1 VRKRALVAILAP
13 TAAAAVCAVLAVLAV
28 PAHASRTQTLIQGPV
43 KALPPGGSFL
53 SIVDLPQPPGASL
66 GPHGHVPGFVYVL
79 SGKATIVENGST
91 MALNRGEGHFIPAL
105 AVHTHENSDNRLPA
119 GALAVGLVVAVIVLL
134 LVARFPRARVVLLPV
149 LLAALIA
156 GGAVALRDPW
166 KNDWFFIGVR
176 PESARGAPMPIPS
189 AARTYESPEFSHV
202 PPGPYVESLAT
213 TTVDPHGQVAV
224 SKAPGPVVF
233 LVLDGRADVTVGN
246 QAPIRLGHHQAT
258 LVQAGESFRVLN
270 PSGKALRLLGFALTP
285 QRSSP

>member
-1 VRKRALVAILAP
+1 VRKRALVATLAP
-13 TAAAAVCAVLAVLAV
+13 TAGAVICAVLAV
-28 PAHASRTQTLIQGPV
+28 PAYANQTQTLAQGPV
-43 KALPPGGSFL
+43 KALPPGESFL

-66 GPHGHVPGFVYVL
+66 GPHGHVPGFVYML

-91 MALNRGEGHFIPAL
+91 MALNRGKGHFIPAL
-105 AVHTHENSDNRLPA
+105 AAHTHKNSDDRLPA

-134 LVARFPRARVVLLPV
+134 LVARFRRARVMLLPV

-156 GGAVALRDPW
+156 GGAVALWDPW
-166 KNDWFFIGVR
+166 KNEWFFIGVR
-176 PESARGAPMPIPS
+176 PEPARGAPMPIPS
-189 AARTYESPEFSHV
+189 ATRTYESPVFSHV

-213 TTVDPHGQVAV
+213 TTVDPHGHVAV

-246 QAPIRLGHHQAT
+246 EPPIRLGHHQAT

-270 PSGKALRLLGFALTP
+270 PSGTALRLLRFALTP
-285 QRSSP
+285 KRSTP